1 MSKHAAVPVV
11 WYPNQRVIRTVI
23 QGVIG
28 ALPTVVAIVGILNDT
43 WPAEWL
49 AATLGLGI
57 AIQGVLAKVMAL
69 PGVNDFLTSLGAGSV
84 PKSAVETS
92 V

>member
-1 MSKHAAVPVV
+1 MAKHASTPPI
-11 WYPNQRVIRTVI
+11 WFPNQRVIRTVI

-28 ALPTVVAIVGILNDT
+28 ALPTVVAIIGILDDT

-49 AATLGLGI
+49 AASLGLGV

-69 PGVNDFLTSLGAGSV
+69 PGVNDWLTTLGAGSV
-84 PKSAVETS
+84 PASEVRD
-92 V
+92 